1 MSQESP
7 QQPAPSVPGAPG
19 ASQAV
24 LTPGQLKVL
33 YPYQFAGPGVI
44 YLHFARGW
52 MPVMADMCKEVDELM
67 RGRLDRYSFS
77 WIQFKEKFGIGRFY
91 YQLRLRSDPDGNK
104 KDSPKTA
111 ELRRAVLEVKLRA
124 EERTA
129 SLCEVCGQ
137 PAELIRDQGW
147 LVTLCP
153 EHAAML
159 RRGERFNCSLADDGS
174 EWRE

>member
-1 MSQESP
+1 MPQESP
-7 QQPAPSVPGAPG
+7 LQPVPG

-24 LTPGQLKVL
+24 LTPGQLKAL
-33 YPYQFAGPGVI
+33 YPYQFAGRVI

-52 MPVMADMCKEVDELM
+52 MPVMADMCREVDELM
-67 RGRLDRYSFS
+67 RGRIDRYEFF

-91 YQLRLRSDPDGNK
+91 FTFRDMADPYGQQEEY
-104 KDSPKTA
+104 SPEAA
-111 ELRRAVLEVKLRA
+111 ELRRALLEVKLRA
-124 EERTA
+124 EGRTA

-147 LVTLCP
+147 LSTLCP

-159 RRGERFNCSLADDGS
+159 RRGERLSSALADDGS

>member
-1 MSQESP
+1 MPQES
-7 QQPAPSVPGAPG
+7 QLQPVPSAPG
-19 ASQAV
+19 ASPVV
-24 LTPGQLKVL
+24 LTPGQIKAL
-33 YPYQFAGPGVI
+33 YPYQFASPDVI

-52 MPVMADMCKEVDELM
+52 MPVMAEMCREVDELM

-91 YQLRLRSDPDGNK
+91 YQLRLLSDPDGTK
-104 KDSPKTA
+104 KDSPETS
-111 ELRRAVLEVKLRA
+111 ELRRAILEVKLRA
-124 EERTA
+124 QARTA
-129 SLCEVCGQ
+129 SLCEACGQ

-147 LVTLCP
+147 LATLCP

-159 RRGERFNCSLADDGS
+159 RRGERLNCSLADDGS

>member
-1 MSQESP
+1 MPQESP
-7 QQPAPSVPGAPG
+7 LQPVPSAPD
-19 ASQAV
+19 ASPVV
-24 LTPGQLKVL
+24 LTPGQIKAL
-33 YPYQFAGPGVI
+33 YPYQFASPDVI

-52 MPVMADMCKEVDELM
+52 MPVMADMCREVDELM
-67 RGRLDRYSFS
+67 AGKLDRYSFG
-77 WIQFKEKFGIGRFY
+77 WVQFKEKLGTGRFHY
-91 YQLRLRSDPDGNK
+91 HLRLRSDPDGNK

-124 EERTA
+124 QERTA

-147 LVTLCP
+147 LATLCP

-159 RRGERFNCSLADDGS
+159 RRGERLSSALADDGS